1 MRLTRILFL
10 LAVGLAALGTANA
23 EPPPPGQ
30 AAELVA
36 QAFQDA
42 TAALRDHEQ
51 ELRDAPQAA
60 KRLMLEI
67 LAPHVDF
74 QLLSRLVLGQH
85 WRTASPEERERFV
98 AAFRTSLIDT
108 YAAIL
113 TANMD
118 RVLAVLDSGA
128 TALTVRRLIPGK
140 DPRRVSVATH
150 MNLGEQAVAVDFQ
163 LTARHGRWQVYDVVI
178 EGISFVAS
186 RRSEFAGLLQHES
199 LAQVIERLEAGGAAA
214 SDTP

>member
-1 MRLTRILFL
+1 MKLMRIVFL
-10 LAVGLAALGTANA
+10 LAVGFAAVGTANA

-51 ELRDAPQAA
+51 ELRDDPQVA
-60 KRLMLEI
+60 KRLMLDI

-85 WRTASPEERERFV
+85 WRSATPAERERFV
-98 AAFRTSLIDT
+98 AAFQTSLIDT

-128 TALTVRRLIPGK
+128 TALTVRRLVAGE
-140 DPRRVSVATH
+140 DPRRVSVLTH
-150 MNLGEQAVAVDFQ
+150 LSLGEQAIAVDFQ
-163 LTARHGRWQVYDVVI
+163 LTARSGRWLVYDVVI

-186 RRSEFAGLLQHES
+186 RRSEFAGLLQRQS
-199 LAQVIERLEAGGAAA
+199 LEQVIERLEA
-214 SDTP
+214 SS